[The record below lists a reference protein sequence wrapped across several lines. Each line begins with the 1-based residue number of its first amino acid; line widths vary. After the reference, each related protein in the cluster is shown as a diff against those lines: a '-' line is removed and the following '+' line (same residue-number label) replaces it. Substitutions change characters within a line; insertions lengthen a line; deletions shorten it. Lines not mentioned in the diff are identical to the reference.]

1 MGTAHTL
8 LYKYNK
14 AEQKITLVSVDGD
27 ASAGGALI
35 AAEAKEEN
43 GKITWKSNNP
53 ELGESISTIDMK
65 SMECKITT
73 AGQTLSWKCILQK
86 KRP

>member
-14 AEQKITLVSVDGD
+14 DEQKITLVSVDGD
-27 ASAGGALI
+27 TSFGGLI

-53 ELGESISTIDMK
+53 EFGESISTIDMK
-65 SMECKITT
+65 SMEWKTTT
-73 AGQTLSWKCILQK
+73 AGQTLSWKCTLEK